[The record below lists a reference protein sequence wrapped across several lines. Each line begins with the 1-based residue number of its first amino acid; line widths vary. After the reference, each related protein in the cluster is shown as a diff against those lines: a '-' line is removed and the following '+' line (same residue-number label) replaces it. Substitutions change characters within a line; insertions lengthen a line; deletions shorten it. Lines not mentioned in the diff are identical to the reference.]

1 MMKLFSTDSMKISVR
16 IACDDDDTTFRY
28 SFVLSMKD
36 RKKDEHFFFSR
47 QKQTNDRFSRRLY
60 LSIDYQSG
68 FSLLKMEKI
77 ILIVDEKLRV
87 KSLM

>member
-36 RKKDEHFFFSR
+36 RKKDEYFFFSS
-47 QKQTNDRFSRRLY
+47 KNKPM
-60 LSIDYQSG
+60 IDFQEDYICQ
-68 FSLLKMEKI
+68 LI
-77 ILIVDEKLRV
+77 IKVV
-87 KSLM
+87 FHC

>member
-1 MMKLFSTDSMKISVR
+1 MKLFSADSMKISVS
-16 IACDDDDTTFRY
+16 DDTKFRY
-28 SFVLSMKD
+28 FFVLSMKD
-36 RKKDEHFFFSR
+36 RKKMNIFFSR

>member
-1 MMKLFSTDSMKISVR
+1 MNI
-16 IACDDDDTTFRY
+16 
-28 SFVLSMKD
+28 
-36 RKKDEHFFFSR
+36 FFSR